1 MASAVAQIGPAS
13 KSSKVTRQQQ
23 SQCRG
28 FWKIGLPCAA
38 RSLPQYWYSC
48 WAHLPPDGYRE
59 VWRGDPGIMKPSPI
73 GKTLTLILR
82 LHIRWQPLLG
92 ASKVGPLKH
101 QRVNRGQ
108 VKVGPS
114 LHANGEPVRGAG
126 TNMRKNCYLP
136 TANCANQALLPQSRV
151 TATFCQLSHRCQF
164 ANSSI
169 FLTHVFGLLPALFA
183 RGCHS
188 KARFAHRLGGRF
200 AM

>member
-101 QRVNRGQ
+101 QRVEQRSSQGRAKPARQWRARSGRGH
-108 VKVGPS
+108 KYEKKLLSTYGKLCKPS
-114 LHANGEPVRGAG
+114 IAPTKQGHCNILPVVPPLPLRKFLHLSDPCVWSPARPFR
-126 TNMRKNCYLP
+126 TRLP
-136 TANCANQALLPQSRV
+136 
-151 TATFCQLSHRCQF
+151 F
-164 ANSSI
+164 
-169 FLTHVFGLLPALFA
+169 
-183 RGCHS
+183 
-188 KARFAHRLGGRF
+188 
-200 AM
+200 